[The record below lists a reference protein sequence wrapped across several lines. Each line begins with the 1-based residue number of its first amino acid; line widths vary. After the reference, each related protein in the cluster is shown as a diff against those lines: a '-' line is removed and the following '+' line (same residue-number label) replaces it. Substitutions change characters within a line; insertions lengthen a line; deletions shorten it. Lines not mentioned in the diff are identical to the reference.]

1 MSKVTTTTNRSEG
14 KPTTVTTHTQRS
26 DGSSKSVTRE
36 QGGVGYSGK
45 IVSTSKSDGK

>member
-1 MSKVTTTTNRSEG
+1 MTKVTTTTNRSDG

-36 QGGVGYSGK
+36 QGTVVSSGR